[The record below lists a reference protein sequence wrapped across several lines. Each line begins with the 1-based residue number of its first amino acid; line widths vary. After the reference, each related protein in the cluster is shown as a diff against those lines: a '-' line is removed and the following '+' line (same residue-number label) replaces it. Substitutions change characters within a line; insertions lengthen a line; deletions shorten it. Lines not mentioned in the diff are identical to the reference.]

1 MDVRRVQMTGG
12 SSYIITLPKQ
22 WIQANHI
29 QKNDSLHLRIQA
41 DGSLI
46 LAPNQLQE
54 QAPREIEFKARAIKK
69 PTYLLQQLIG
79 AYIAGYT
86 TLKITSTPRITVDER
101 NIIRS
106 FTQLAIGP
114 EVVEETD
121 ASVTLKDLLNPTEM
135 PLDRTLKRMHI
146 IAKGMLEDAMR
157 ALENKDLL
165 LAQDVDSRDNDVD
178 RLHWLL
184 ARQYN
189 MLLQNMSL
197 AEKMNLTIGMASTSA
212 LIGRIMERIADHI
225 VKIAQYIPIIIDAK
239 IEQKIITQLLEASN
253 LALQIFNQSINA
265 FFKKDIN
272 ASNETIESVKE
283 LETLC
288 ESINT
293 LILKQK
299 GRIVLSLGY
308 MVDSIRRIGEYA
320 EDISENV
327 INYLVAEHPSQS
339 R

>member
-1 MDVRRVQMTGG
+1 MDIRRVQMTGG

-22 WIQANHI
+22 WVQSQQIK
-29 QKNDSLHLRIQA
+29 KNDSLHLHVQA
-41 DGSLI
+41 DGSLLLTPKI
-46 LAPNQLQE
+46 LQE
-54 QAPREIEFKARAIKK
+54 KSQREIEFKTRSIKN
-69 PTYLLQQLIG
+69 PTFLLQQLIG

-86 TLKITSTPRITVDER
+86 TLRITSTPRITVDER
-101 NIIRS
+101 NVIRS

-121 ASVTLKDLLNPTEM
+121 ATVTLKDLLNPTEM

-146 IAKGMLEDAMR
+146 IVKGMLEDTMR
-157 ALENKDLL
+157 ALQTKDTA

-189 MLLQNMSL
+189 ILLQNVRL
-197 AEKMNLTIGMASTSA
+197 AEKMNLTIGMASA
-212 LIGRIMERIADHI
+212 CFLIGRIIERIADHI
-225 VKIAQYIPIIIDAK
+225 VKIAKHIPSIIDAK
-239 IEQKIITQLLEASN
+239 IDPKIIDQMLSASA
-253 LALQIFNQSINA
+253 LALDIFNQSLNA

-272 ASNETIESVKE
+272 ASNETIESVKQ

-293 LILKQK
+293 HILKQK
-299 GRIVLSLGY
+299 GSIVLSIGY

-327 INYLVAEHPSQS
+327 INYLVAEHPA
-339 R
+339 

>member
-22 WIQANHI
+22 WVQSHQIK
-29 QKNDSLHLRIQA
+29 KNDSLHLYVQA
-41 DGSLI
+41 DGSLLLTPKI
-46 LAPNQLQE
+46 LQE
-54 QAPREIEFKARAIKK
+54 RTQREIEFKARSIQK
-69 PTYLLQQLIG
+69 PAYLLQQLIG

-86 TLKITSTPRITVDER
+86 TLKITSTSRITVDER

-121 ASVTLKDLLNPTEM
+121 TSVTLKDLLNPTEM
-135 PLDRTLKRMHI
+135 PLDRTVKRMHI
-146 IAKGMLEDAMR
+146 IVKGMLEDAMR
-157 ALENKDLL
+157 ALETKDAL
-165 LAQDVDSRDNDVD
+165 LAHDVDSRDNDVD

-189 MLLQNMSL
+189 ILLQNVSL
-197 AEKMNLTIGMASTSA
+197 AEKMNLTIGMASTCF
-212 LIGRIMERIADHI
+212 LIGRIMERIADHV
-225 VKIAQYIPIIIDAK
+225 VKIAQYIPNVIEARIDPKIID
-239 IEQKIITQLLEASN
+239 QMLFAST
-253 LALQIFNQSINA
+253 LALDIFNKSINA

-272 ASNETIESVKE
+272 ASNETIESVKH

-288 ESINT
+288 EKINT

-299 GRIVLSLGY
+299 GSIVLSIGY

-327 INYLVAEHPSQS
+327 INYLVAEHPG
-339 R
+339 

>member
-12 SSYIITLPKQ
+12 SSYIITLPKHWVQ
-22 WIQANHI
+22 SHQIK
-29 QKNDSLHLRIQA
+29 KNDSLHLYVQA
-41 DGSLI
+41 DGSLLLTPKI
-46 LAPNQLQE
+46 LQE
-54 QAPREIEFKARAIKK
+54 RTPREIEFKARSIKN

-86 TLKITSTPRITVDER
+86 TLRITSTSRITVDER

-121 ASVTLKDLLNPTEM
+121 TSITLKDLLDPTEM
-135 PLDRTLKRMHI
+135 PLDRTVKRMQI
-146 IAKGMLEDAMR
+146 IIKGMLEDAMR
-157 ALENKDLL
+157 ALQAKDTL
-165 LAQDVDSRDNDVD
+165 LAQDVVSRDNDVD

-189 MLLQNMSL
+189 IILQNVTL
-197 AEKMNLTIGMASTSA
+197 AEKMNLTVGMASTCF
-212 LIGRIMERIADHI
+212 LIGRIMERIADHV
-225 VKIAQYIPIIIDAK
+225 VKITHYIPNIIDAK
-239 IEQKIITQLLEASN
+239 IDQKVIDQMLSSSS
-253 LALQIFNQSINA
+253 LALSIFNKSLTA
-265 FFKKDIN
+265 FFKKDIT
-272 ASNETIESVKE
+272 ASNETIESVKQ

-299 GRIVLSLGY
+299 GSIVLSIGY

-327 INYLVAEHPSQS
+327 INYLVAEHPG
-339 R
+339 